1 MFRSCWP
8 PRVQAVLGRDAS
20 DPGVGRVLVID
31 DEPAL
36 REMYRRSLKLAGFDV
51 VVAESG
57 PDGLGKLR
65 EDKSIRLVLLDLNMP
80 DMDGWGFRSEQ
91 RADPAISEVPT
102 IIVTGAPLAQVV
114 QQELHATDYL
124 LKPVGRD
131 HLISVV
137 SDYCDRTEQQ
147 W

>member
-1 MFRSCWP
+1 MFRSHWP
-8 PRVQAVLGRDAS
+8 PTVQPVLARDSS
-20 DPGVGRVLVID
+20 DPGVGRVLVVD

-36 REMYRRSLKLAGFDV
+36 REMYRRSIKLAGFDV
-51 VVAESG
+51 VLAESG

-65 EDKSIRLVLLDLNMP
+65 GDKSIRLVLLDLNMP
-80 DMDGWGFRSEQ
+80 EMDGWGFRSEQ

-102 IIVTGAPLAQVV
+102 IIVTGAPLEQVV
-114 QQELHATDYL
+114 RQELHATDYL
-124 LKPVGRD
+124 LKPVGRE

-137 SDYCDRTEQQ
+137 SDYCEPHEPQ

>member
-1 MFRSCWP
+1 MTSITARI
-8 PRVQAVLGRDAS
+8 ATELGVR
-20 DPGVGRVLVID
+20 
-31 DEPAL
+31 
-36 REMYRRSLKLAGFDV
+36 
-51 VVAESG
+51 
-57 PDGLGKLR
+57 
-65 EDKSIRLVLLDLNMP
+65 
-80 DMDGWGFRSEQ
+80 
-91 RADPAISEVPT
+91 
-102 IIVTGAPLAQVV
+102 V